1 MSRFKKILI
10 GLAVFMALVGIAGFF
25 VLPPIV
31 KPMILEKIT
40 EALHRE
46 VSLES
51 VRINPYTLSVNLKG
65 LVVKEKDGKANFI
78 SFDDL
83 YLNAELIQSIL
94 QRAPAVREI
103 RLTNPYIHISRNVD
117 ESYNF
122 SDLIPKE
129 EKPKEEKPL
138 PRFLIHNIHIIN
150 GSVDFWDGPKDT
162 NHTVR
167 ELNVS
172 IPFVSDLQYYIDDY
186 TEPKFSAVINGDPF
200 KLEGKTKP
208 FEDSLETTFDVNIQ
222 DLDIP
227 YYVKYIPVKMN
238 FKLLSAKLDTQS
250 QISFTRFKNKP
261 PVLRLTGNVELR
273 DTAVDDLQNNK
284 ILRYPSLKIA
294 IASLEPLVPSAHISS
309 WSLQSPEVVIRRTK
323 EGELIYP
330 RPILIRAEK
339 EIEKKAEKPLSARI
353 DSLKIDGG
361 KITFIDMVPEETA
374 TIKIDPLNVRA
385 ENLSTA
391 PGAKGTIDLSL
402 TLDQKGTVSV
412 KGPVGIEPISA
423 VLDIDV
429 KDLAIRSFQPYF
441 TDKARINV
449 TRGGI
454 STKGTLSVTPDSKG
468 APSAKYAGNVLVAN
482 FASID
487 KANANDFLKWKS
499 LFFDQ
504 LNAGHNPMFVNIKGI
519 SLSDFYVRLI
529 INPDGT
535 RNVQQIFGK
544 EEVKDKEPEKT
555 ETPAEPAKAA
565 AGPAKAEEIPPNIKI
580 GKVTLQGGTIDFT
593 DNFIKPNYTAK
604 MLNMSG
610 SITGLSSEEI
620 SRAKINL
627 KGNLGRG
634 SPIDITGTLNPL
646 IKDRYVDMDV
656 SFKDIELSPAT
667 PYSIKYLG
675 YTIEKGKLTFDV
687 KYLIEGN
694 KLTAQNKFFFDQL
707 TFGEKVDSPDAIKLP
722 VTTAVTLLKDRNGQI
737 NLDVPLSGSLDDPQ
751 FRIWPIVWQVIVNL
765 ITKAVTAP
773 FALLGS
779 LFGGGEELGY
789 VEFDPGSAD
798 LTEAAEKK
806 LNILVKALDE
816 RPVLKMDIEG
826 YVDPEKDVEGLKR
839 AMLDQKLRA
848 EKLKDM
854 IRRGEPAVPVEDV
867 EIAPAE
873 YEKYLTAVYKSE
885 KFPKPRNIIGMAKTL
900 PAPEMEK
907 LFITHTQVSDSDL
920 RLLASDRA
928 ENVKD
933 FILESEKVTSDRL
946 FVVEP
951 RSLAP
956 PKKEKAL
963 ESRVEFKL
971 K

>member
-10 GLAVFMALVGIAGFF
+10 GLAVFLVLIGIAGFF

-31 KPMILEKIT
+31 KPMILEKLT
-40 EALHRE
+40 GALHRE

-65 LVVKEKDGKANFI
+65 FVVKEKDGKANFI

-94 QRAPAVREI
+94 QRAAVVREI
-103 RLTNPYIHISRNVD
+103 RFTNPYIHIARNAD

-122 SDLIPKE
+122 SDLLPKE

-138 PRFLIHNIHIIN
+138 PRFMIHNIHIVN

-172 IPFVSDLQYYIDDY
+172 IPFVSDLAYYIDDY

-208 FEDSLETTFDVNIQ
+208 FKDSLETSFDINIK

-227 YYVKYIPVKMN
+227 FYARYIPVKTN
-238 FKLLSAKLDTQS
+238 FKIVSAVVDTTS
-250 QISFTRFKNKP
+250 SLSFTRFKNKP
-261 PVLRLTGNVELR
+261 PVLKITGDVELR
-273 DTAVDDLQNNK
+273 NTAIDDLQNNK
-284 ILRYPSLKIA
+284 IIRYPSLKVTM
-294 IASLEPLVPSAHISS
+294 ASVEPLVPAIHLSS
-309 WSLQSPEVVIRRTK
+309 LAFQSPDIVVRRTK

-330 RPILIRAEK
+330 RPLVKAGK
-339 EIEKKAEKPLSARI
+339 ELEKKAEKPLSARI
-353 DSLKIDGG
+353 DSLKIEGG
-361 KITFIDMVPEETA
+361 KITFIDMVPEETV
-374 TIKIDPLNVRA
+374 TIKVDPLNFRG
-385 ENLSTA
+385 ENLSTT

-402 TLDQKGTVSV
+402 TVDQKGTVSV
-412 KGPVGIEPISA
+412 KGPIGIEPVA
-423 VLDIDV
+423 AELDIDM
-429 KDLAIRSFQPYF
+429 KNFAIRPFQPYF

-454 STKGTLSVTPDSKG
+454 STKGTLSVVQGSEG
-468 APSAKYAGNVLVAN
+468 APTAKYAGNVLVAD

-504 LNAGHNPMFVNIKGI
+504 LNVGHNPMSVNIKGI
-519 SLSDFYVRLI
+519 ALTDFYVRFI

-544 EEVKDKEPEKT
+544 EKGEEEEPGKAEKPEEPAAKEP
-555 ETPAEPAKAA
+555 
-565 AGPAKAEEIPPNIKI
+565 GPAKAEEVPPNIKI

-620 SRAKINL
+620 SRAKVDL

-634 SPIDITGTLNPL
+634 SPIDVKGTINPL
-646 IKDRYVDMDV
+646 IKDRYVDMNV

-667 PYSIKYLG
+667 PYAIKYLG
-675 YTIEKGKLTFDV
+675 YTIAKGKLTFDV

-707 TFGEKVDSPDAIKLP
+707 TFGDKVESPDAIKLP
-722 VTTAVTLLKDRNGQI
+722 VTTAVSLLKDRNGQI
-737 NLDVPLSGSLDDPQ
+737 NLDVPLSGSLDDPK
-751 FRIWPIVWQVIVNL
+751 FSIWPIIWQVIVNL

-789 VEFDPGSAD
+789 VEFGPGSSDITA
-798 LTEAAEKK
+798 AAEKK
-806 LNILVKALDE
+806 LDILVKALDE

-826 YVDPEKDVEGLKR
+826 YVDPEKDTEGLKR
-839 AMLDQKLRA
+839 AMLDQKLKA
-848 EKLKDM
+848 QKLNDM
-854 IRRGEPAVPVEDV
+854 IRKGEPAVPVEDV
-867 EIAPAE
+867 VIAPTE
-873 YEKYLTAVYKSE
+873 YEKYLTLVYKAE
-885 KFPKPRNIIGMAKTL
+885 KFPKPRNIVGMAKTL
-900 PAPEMEK
+900 PAAEMEK
-907 LFITHTQVSDSDL
+907 LFLTNAKVSDSDL
-920 RLLASDRA
+920 RLLASERA
-928 ENVKD
+928 ESVKEYL
-933 FILESEKVTSDRL
+933 LESEKITADRI

-951 RSLAP
+951 SSLAP
-956 PKKEKAL
+956 SKKGKGL
-963 ESRVEFKL
+963 QSRVEFKL

>member
-10 GLAVFMALVGIAGFF
+10 GLAVFLALVGIAGFF
-25 VLPPIV
+25 ILPPIV
-31 KPMILEKIT
+31 KPMILEKLT
-40 EALHRE
+40 GALHRE
-46 VSLES
+46 VSIEAI
-51 VRINPYTLSVNLKG
+51 RINPYTLSANLKG
-65 LVVKEKDGKANFI
+65 LVIKERDGKANFV

-83 YLNAELIQSIL
+83 YLNTELVQSIL
-94 QRAPAVREI
+94 LRAPVLKEI
-103 RLTNPYIHISRNVD
+103 RITNPYIHVARNAD

-122 SDLIPKE
+122 SDLILKE

-138 PRFLIHNIHIIN
+138 PRFLVHNIHIIN
-150 GSVDFWDGPKDT
+150 GSADFWDGPKET

-167 ELNVS
+167 ELNIS
-172 IPFVSDLQYYIDDY
+172 IPFVSSLEYYINDY
-186 TEPKFSAVINGDPF
+186 TEPKFSAVINGNPF

-208 FEDSLETTFDVNIQ
+208 FEDSLETSFDINIK

-227 YYVKYIPVKMN
+227 FYARYIPVKTN
-238 FKLLSAKLDTQS
+238 FKIVSAVLDTTS
-250 QISFTRFKNKP
+250 SLSFTRFKDKP
-261 PVLRLTGNVELR
+261 PVLKITGDVELKN
-273 DTAVDDLQNNK
+273 AAIDDLQNNK

-294 IASLEPLVPSAHISS
+294 IASLEPLVPTVHLSS
-309 WSLQSPEVVIRRTK
+309 MSLQSPEVVLRRTK

-330 RPILIRAEK
+330 RPILVRAGE
-339 EIEKKAEKPLSARI
+339 EMEKKAEKPLSAKI
-353 DSLKIDGG
+353 DSLKIEGG

-374 TIKIDPLNVRA
+374 TIKVDPLNVKA

-391 PGAKGTIDLSL
+391 PGAKGTIDFSL

-423 VLDIDV
+423 ELDIDV
-429 KDLAIRSFQPYF
+429 KNLAIRSFQPYF

-449 TRGGI
+449 TQGGI
-454 STKGTLSVTPDSKG
+454 STKGTLSVARGSEG
-468 APSAKYAGNVLVAN
+468 APSAKYAGTILVAN

-487 KANANDFLKWKS
+487 KAKANDFLKWKS

-504 LNAGHNPMFVNIKGI
+504 IDAGYNPLFVNIKGV
-519 SLSDFYVRLI
+519 SLTDFYVRFI

-535 RNVQQIFGK
+535 RNVQHIFGK
-544 EEVKDKEPEKT
+544 EKGEEKESEEAEK
-555 ETPAEPAKAA
+555 PAEPAKEET
-565 AGPAKAEEIPPNIKI
+565 GPAKAEEVPRNIKI

-610 SITGLSSEEI
+610 SIIGLSSEEI
-620 SRAKINL
+620 SRAKVDL

-634 SPIDITGTLNPL
+634 SPIDIKGTINPL
-646 IKDRYVDMDV
+646 AKDRYVDMDV

-667 PYSIKYLG
+667 PYAIRYLG
-675 YTIEKGKLTFDV
+675 YTIEKGKLTLDV

-694 KLTAQNKFFFDQL
+694 KLSAQNKFFFDQL

-722 VTTAVTLLKDRNGQI
+722 VTTAVSLLKDRNGQI

-751 FRIWPIVWQVIVNL
+751 FRVWPIIWQVIVNL

-798 LTEAAEKK
+798 ITAAAEKK
-806 LNILVKALDE
+806 LNVLVKALDE

-826 YVDPEKDVEGLKR
+826 YVDPEKDREGLKR
-839 AMLDQKLRA
+839 AALDQKMKA
-848 EKLKDM
+848 QKLNEM
-854 IRRGEPAVPVEDV
+854 IRKGEPAVPVEDV
-867 EIAPAE
+867 KIAPAE
-873 YEKYLTAVYKSE
+873 YEKYLTLVYKAE
-885 KFPKPRNIIGMAKTL
+885 KFPKPRNFIGMAKTL
-900 PAPEMEK
+900 SAPEMEK
-907 LFITHTQVSDSDL
+907 LFLTHTQVSDSDL
-920 RLLASDRA
+920 RLLASERA

-933 FILESEKVTSDRL
+933 FILESEKVTPDRI

-951 RSLAP
+951 NSLAP
-956 PKKEKAL
+956 PKKGKAL
-963 ESRVEFKL
+963 ESRVDFKL

>member
-10 GLAVFMALVGIAGFF
+10 GLAVFLALVGIAGFF
-25 VLPPIV
+25 VLPPLV
-31 KPMILEKIT
+31 KPMLLEKLT

-46 VSLES
+46 VSIEAI
-51 VRINPYTLSVNLKG
+51 RINPYTLSANLKG
-65 LVVKEKDGKANFI
+65 FVIKERDGIANFI
-78 SFDDL
+78 SFDDF
-83 YLNAELIQSIL
+83 YLNAELVQSIL
-94 QRAPAVREI
+94 LRAPVLKEI
-103 RLTNPYIHISRNVD
+103 RLTNPYVRVSRNVD

-129 EKPKEEKPL
+129 EKPKEEKAL
-138 PRFLIHNIHIIN
+138 PRFLIHNIHVIN
-150 GSVDFWDGPKDT
+150 GSVDFWDGPKET

-172 IPFVSDLQYYIDDY
+172 IPFVSDLEYYINDY

-208 FEDSLETTFDVNIQ
+208 FEDSLETSFDINIK

-227 YYVKYIPVKMN
+227 YYARYIPVKTN
-238 FKLLSAKLDTQS
+238 FKIVSAVLDTTS
-250 QISFTRFKNKP
+250 SLSFTRFKNKP
-261 PVLRLTGNVELR
+261 PVLKITGDVELR
-273 DTAVDDLQNNK
+273 NAALDDLQNNK
-284 ILRYPSLKIA
+284 ILRYPSLKVTM
-294 IASLEPLVPSAHISS
+294 ASFEPLVPAVHFSNV
-309 WSLQSPEVVIRRTK
+309 SLQSPEVVLRRTK

-330 RPILIRAEK
+330 RPILVAAGK
-339 EIEKKAEKPLSARI
+339 EIEKKAEKPLSAKI
-353 DSLKIDGG
+353 DSFKIDGG
-361 KITFIDMVPEETA
+361 KVTFIDMVPEETV
-374 TIKIDPLNVRA
+374 TIKVDPLNVSA
-385 ENLSTA
+385 VNLSTA
-391 PGAKGTIDLSL
+391 PGDKGTIDLSL
-402 TLDQKGTVSV
+402 TVDQKGTVSV

-423 VLDIDV
+423 DLELDV
-429 KDLAIRSFQPYF
+429 KNIGIRSFQPYF
-441 TDKARINV
+441 TDKAKINV
-449 TRGGI
+449 TQGGI
-454 STKGTLSVTPDSKG
+454 STKGTLHVAQGTQG
-468 APSAKYAGNVLVAN
+468 APSAKYAGNILVAN

-487 KANANDFLKWKS
+487 KVNANDFLKWKS

-504 LNAGHNPMFVNIKGI
+504 LDAGYNPMSVNIKGI
-519 SLSDFYVRLI
+519 SLTDFYVRFI

-535 RNVQQIFGK
+535 RNVQHIFGK
-544 EEVKDKEPEKT
+544 EKGEEKEPGEAEK
-555 ETPAEPAKAA
+555 PAEPAKEE
-565 AGPAKAEEIPPNIKI
+565 AGPAKAEEVTRNIKI

-610 SITGLSSEEI
+610 SITGLSSEQI
-620 SRAKINL
+620 SRAKIDL

-634 SPIDITGTLNPL
+634 SPVDIKGTFNPL
-646 IKDRYVDMDV
+646 AKDRYVDMDV

-667 PYSIKYLG
+667 PYAIRYLG

-707 TFGEKVDSPDAIKLP
+707 TFGEKVESPDAIKLP
-722 VTTAVTLLKDRNGQI
+722 VTTAVSLLKDRNGKI

-751 FRIWPIVWQVIVNL
+751 FRIWPIIWQVIVNL

-789 VEFDPGSAD
+789 VEFNPGSID
-798 LTEAAEKK
+798 ITEAAEKK
-806 LNILVKALDE
+806 LNVLVKALDE

-826 YVDPEKDVEGLKR
+826 YVDPEKDREGLKR
-839 AMLDQKLRA
+839 AALDQKMKA
-848 EKLKDM
+848 QKLNEM
-854 IRRGEPAVPVEDV
+854 IRKGEPAVPVEDV
-867 EIAPAE
+867 EIKPAE
-873 YEKYLTAVYKSE
+873 YEKFLTLVYKAE
-885 KFPKPRNIIGMAKTL
+885 KFPKPRTFIGMAKTI
-900 PAPEMEK
+900 PVSEMEK
-907 LFITHTQVSDSDL
+907 LFLTHTQVSDSDL
-920 RLLASDRA
+920 RLLASERA

-933 FILESEKVTSDRL
+933 FILESEKVTPDRL

-951 RSLAP
+951 KSLSP
-956 PKKEKAL
+956 DKKGKAL